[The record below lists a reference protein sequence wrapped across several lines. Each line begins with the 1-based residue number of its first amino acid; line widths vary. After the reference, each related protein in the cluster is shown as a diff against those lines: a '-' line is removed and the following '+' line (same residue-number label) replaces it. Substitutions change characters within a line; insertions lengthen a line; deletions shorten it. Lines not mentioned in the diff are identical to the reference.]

1 MRPGDL
7 FKQLDTIRRQG
18 YALDDEEACMGLRC
32 IAAVVY
38 NDCSE
43 PLAAIS
49 VSGMTSRLTDDRL
62 PALGR
67 TVREVAAE
75 LTLALGGVMPEAL
88 SA

>member
-1 MRPGDL
+1 MYYFTEINP
-7 FKQLDTIRRQG
+7 
-18 YALDDEEACMGLRC
+18 ACPSTTRKPAWASAC

-38 NDCSE
+38 NDCAE

-49 VSGMTSRLTDDRL
+49 VSGMTSRLTDERL
-62 PALGR
+62 PMLGQ

-75 LTLALGGVMPEAL
+75 LTVALGGVMPEAK